1 MIVAKIMYQ
10 QFPFIFRCNIF
21 SRHRNNLLIYGILG
35 LKKARHGTQHTI
47 TMSKFLE
54 SKDLHTV
61 FNNHI

>member
-10 QFPFIFRCNIF
+10 QFQFIFRCNIL

-35 LKKARHGTQHTI
+35 LKKARHETQHTI

-54 SKDLHTV
+54 SKDLHIV